1 MRDMGEH
8 RMTKAGYDNLKKS
21 IKETYELSLSNLA
34 KEYAYSN
41 NPHKL
46 GDIIQD
52 KYSNVRIKID
62 KMRSTFDFHN
72 KYPGCLYYGPE
83 LRKDNT
89 PFKNGKRSSILQSR
103 IGKVK

>member
-1 MRDMGEH
+1 
-8 RMTKAGYDNLKKS
+8 MTKAGYDNLKKS

-34 KEYAYSN
+34 KEYALAN
-41 NPHKL
+41 NTYKL

-62 KMRSTFDFHN
+62 KIRCTVDFG
-72 KYPGCLYYGPE
+72 KTYPECLYYGPE

-89 PFKNGKRSSILQSR
+89 YFKNGKRSAVLQSR